1 MHLHG
6 SIVLYENDEILLKK
20 AIESF
25 LNTRLHV
32 KLFLVDNSPAD
43 HLKHLASLDERITY
57 IFNGANL
64 GFGKAHNKVLKQSL
78 AQGVKYH
85 LVLNPDA
92 YFDPGTLEKLYAF
105 MEENPSVANVMPK
118 VFYPDGK
125 LQYLCK
131 RLPGP
136 TELIVRRFIT
146 SDKLIQ
152 KINHKYELRAFDY
165 SSTLNTPFLSGCF
178 MFLRVE
184 CLKEIGL
191 FDEKIFMYMEDT
203 DLNRRLHAKFKTV
216 FYPEAKV
223 VHVHAKESY
232 KRKRLLFHHI
242 KSTIYYFNKHGWF
255 FDKFRRKA
263 NKRVEKAIRGK

>member
-1 MHLHG
+1 
-6 SIVLYENDEILLKK
+6 VLYENDEILLKK

-64 GFGKAHNKVLKQSL
+64 GFGKAHNKVLKQS
-78 AQGVKYH
+78 

-216 FYPEAKV
+216 FYPEAKLCMCMPKNPTSEN
-223 VHVHAKESY
+223 ASFFTTLS
-232 KRKRLLFHHI
+232 LLFTI
-242 KSTIYYFNKHGWF
+242 SISTGGFLINSEEKQTKELKKPSGGN
-255 FDKFRRKA
+255 DKIF
-263 NKRVEKAIRGK
+263 